1 MEFFNYIILFFILI
15 SSFFVVS
22 SRNPIHSVLCLVSV
36 FLFSAAILLLLEVEF
51 LAFSFIIVYVGA
63 IAILFLFVLM
73 MIDIKIGD
81 PLPLPFTFFSIILF
95 ISCLYGTLLPVLN
108 SLSSYQYTA
117 FRSKF
122 TFVDWLGMV
131 DSLSNTE
138 AVGQVLYTYYFVFLL
153 IAGLVLFVSMLGA
166 IMLTLRLTNNADYQ
180 DLTKQLSR
188 DPGQSVKVS

>member
-1 MEFFNYIILFFILI
+1 
-15 SSFFVVS
+15 VVS
-22 SRNPIHSVLCLVSV
+22 SRNPIHSVLCLVAV
-36 FLFSAAILLLLEVEF
+36 FLFSAAVLLLLEVEF

-81 PLPLPFTFFSIILF
+81 PLPLPFTFFSILLF

-108 SLSSYQYTA
+108 NLSSYQYTA

-131 DSLSNTE
+131 DPLSNTE

-188 DPGQSVKVS
+188 DPSQSVKVSS